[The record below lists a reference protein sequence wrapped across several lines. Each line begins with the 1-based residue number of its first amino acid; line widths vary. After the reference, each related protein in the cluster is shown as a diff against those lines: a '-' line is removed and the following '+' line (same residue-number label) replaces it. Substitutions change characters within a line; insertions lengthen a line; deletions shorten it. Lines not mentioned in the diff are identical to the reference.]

1 MSNGISWRPSALRR
15 ESLPPGPTEM
25 VAAEMTTA
33 PALVVRIRELALA
46 STVLRPVL
54 WLVLIGLTTA
64 LLAYPRQMALEY
76 SPIQSLD
83 VVEPVPVFA
92 SLYYAWMATLVSLLL
107 LQKQGRASH
116 WQGLALVAV
125 FVLVYRGFWDIP
137 FAAVKH
143 VDSLVNTTTAEYVR
157 SAGEIPFGHPN
168 MIYTDFPG
176 LHTLTAAL
184 ATVTDLATPDAV
196 TVVALLMDLLM
207 AGILY
212 LICLHLLKD
221 GRWAGIAALLAMQ
234 GGIMFARLP
243 FYPGTLGFVF
253 VSMFILLALKQ
264 GEGMF
269 ARPSYAFWGL
279 ALLAASTITHFIT
292 SVLLLFLL
300 VGIWLATY
308 AQRGLKE
315 PFRSSTLFLYAVIP
329 AAWLIYAAVA
339 SFGSFVDMGVVV
351 ADNIQREFYLRS
363 ALIIGRSNFGAEV
376 PLWATTLKMFW
387 LFLLFGAGTAA
398 ALLRLRRPHS
408 LRPPEA
414 TAVGALLGIIL
425 VTVAFGLVSTGG
437 LQMFRYAMYAPLVLA
452 PLLLLAISR
461 LPRRLRRV
469 GLGAVVVSL
478 VALAVPT
485 FLAYYPTVRHEMFY
499 AYETAPAQTLSRH
512 GDDGTKLRVT
522 ALAVGYVPYVGYLP
536 SAEYLG
542 TPIEFQ
548 LTDDAGLWA
557 HIDSQVDLF
566 VSGSGDRMGI
576 YVLSNR
582 PSVYYKHNFGIPLD
596 DPRWD
601 ALRIRLEGQPAV
613 YDNGFVTLYEATAP
627 IAAGAPEVSGR

>member
-1 MSNGISWRPSALRR
+1 
-15 ESLPPGPTEM
+15 
-25 VAAEMTTA
+25 
-33 PALVVRIRELALA
+33 VRIRELALA
-46 STVLRPVL
+46 TSVVRTVL

-143 VDSLVNTTTAEYVR
+143 VDSLYNATTAEHIR
-157 SAGEIPFGHPN
+157 STGAIAFGHAN
-168 MIYTDFPG
+168 IAYLDFPG
-176 LHTLTAAL
+176 LHILTAAL
-184 ATVTDLATPDAV
+184 ATVTGLATADAV

-212 LICLHLLKD
+212 LICLRLLKD
-221 GRWAGIAALLAMQ
+221 ARWAGIAALLAMQ
-234 GGIMFARLP
+234 GGIMFTRLP

-253 VSMFILLALKQ
+253 TLMFILLALKQ

-269 ARPSYAFWGL
+269 ERPSYVFLGL
-279 ALLAASTITHFIT
+279 TLLAASTITHFIT

-329 AAWLIYAAVA
+329 AAWLIYAAVV
-339 SFGSFVDMGVVV
+339 SFGSFVDMGAVV

-363 ALIIGRSNFGAEV
+363 ALIIGGSNFGVAV
-376 PLWATTLKMFW
+376 PLWATMVKLFW

-408 LRPPEA
+408 LRALEA
-414 TAVGALLGIIL
+414 TAVGALLGIL
-425 VTVAFGLVSTGG
+425 LLSVTFGLASTGG
-437 LQMFRYAMYAPLVLA
+437 LQLFRYVMYAPLVLA

-461 LPRRLRRV
+461 LPRRLRTV

-478 VALAVPT
+478 VALAAPT
-485 FLAYYPTVRHEMFY
+485 FLAHYPTVRMEMFY
-499 AYETAPAQTLSRH
+499 AYETSPAQTLSLH
-512 GDDGTKLRVT
+512 GDDGSELAVT
-522 ALAVGYVPYVGYLP
+522 APAVGYAPYVGYLP
-536 SAEYLG
+536 YAGYAG
-542 TPIEFQ
+542 TPVEFT
-548 LTDDAGLWA
+548 LTDEDGVWAFLDA
-557 HIDSQVDLF
+557 QVNGFMDPYGAEP
-566 VSGSGDRMGI
+566 VSI
-576 YVLSNR
+576 YVLSTR
-582 PSVYYKHNFGIPLD
+582 PRAYYMHNFGIPVD
-596 DPRWD
+596 DRRWD
-601 ALRIRLEGQPAV
+601 ALRIRLEGQAAV
-613 YDNGFVTLYEATAP
+613 YDNGFVNLYAFERVR
-627 IAAGAPEVSGR
+627 IKV